1 MQQAG
6 PCVAGPQGWELSL
19 PCLCPNALSGFPA
32 VAPGAEKSSWR
43 AGGLA
48 GSWGGQPQT
57 PQIPCYSRNTPALEM
72 PPWDG
77 TSAGVGGHPQLP
89 PPLENRGLRREFQP
103 SPGSASPLGGLGGQ
117 RCLVLEM
124 GDRGLEG
131 GRKAFARGNR
141 YPVKSNY

>member
-6 PCVAGPQGWELSL
+6 PRVAGPQGWELSL

-32 VAPGAEKSSWR
+32 VAPGAEKSSWW

-72 PPWDG
+72 PRWDG

-89 PPLENRGLRREFQP
+89 PTRKPWAQKGISAVPGLCIPPGRLGGAALPCSGNGRQGFGRREK
-103 SPGSASPLGGLGGQ
+103 GLCQ
-117 RCLVLEM
+117 R
-124 GDRGLEG
+124 
-131 GRKAFARGNR
+131 
-141 YPVKSNY
+141 KSIPREK